1 MGPLNLSL
9 WRMVMELKIEAK
21 NLDLRKS
28 WQEKIDEERDK
39 LIRHYASLVLHLR
52 VTIEATPG
60 YKEGG
65 YEVRLVATVPNDTV
79 AVKRWGESV
88 RSLLVEAFDVLGSQL
103 KEIVKKKQNHKTAKV
118 QGATVDN
125 KASGIIR
132 KIVSDESYGFIVT
145 NDKLDV
151 FFHANSLKDAAMS
164 DLSEGDEVMFAMEE
178 GDKGL
183 QATWVRVG
191 QA

>member
-1 MGPLNLSL
+1 MF
-9 WRMVMELKIEAK
+9 MELKIEAK
-21 NLDLRKS
+21 NLEIRKS
-28 WQEKIDEERDK
+28 WQDKIEEERNR
-39 LIRHYASLVLHLR
+39 LIRHYANFVLHLR

-65 YEVRLVATVPNDTV
+65 YEVRLVASVPNDTV

-88 RSLLVEAFDVLGSQL
+88 RSLLTESFDVLGAQL
-103 KEIVKKKQNHKTAKV
+103 KEILKKKQNHKTAK
-118 QGATVDN
+118 GAGMVMDG
-125 KASGIIR
+125 KATGIVR
-132 KIVSDESYGFIVT
+132 KIVADEAYGFIAT

-151 FFHANSLKDAAMS
+151 FFHANALKDVAINE
-164 DLSEGDEVMFAMEE
+164 LSEGDEVLFAMEE

>member
-1 MGPLNLSL
+1 MF
-9 WRMVMELKIEAK
+9 MELKIEAK

-28 WQEKIDEERDK
+28 WQEKIDEERNK
-39 LIRHYASLVLHLR
+39 LIRHYANLVLHLR

-88 RSLLVEAFDVLGSQL
+88 RSLLVEAFDVLGAQL

-118 QGATVDN
+118 QGATVDGN
-125 KASGIIR
+125 ASGIVR
-132 KIVSDESYGFIVT
+132 KLVPDESYGFIVT
-145 NDKLDV
+145 DDKLDV
-151 FFHANSLKDAAMS
+151 FFHANSLKDVAMNE
-164 DLSEGDEVMFAMEE
+164 LAEGDEVLFAMEE

-183 QATWVRVG
+183 QATWVKVG
-191 QA
+191 HA

>member
-1 MGPLNLSL
+1 
-9 WRMVMELKIEAK
+9 MELKIEAK
-21 NLDLRKS
+21 NLDIRKS
-28 WQEKIDEERDK
+28 WQEKIEEEREK
-39 LIRHYASLVLHLR
+39 LTRHYAGLVLHLR

-88 RSLLVEAFDVLGSQL
+88 RPLLVEAFDVIGAQL
-103 KEIVKKKQNHKTAKV
+103 KEIVKKKQNHKSV
-118 QGATVDN
+118 RIQGAALDS

-132 KIVSDESYGFIVT
+132 KIVPDESYGFIVT
-145 NDKLDV
+145 DDKLDV
-151 FFHANSLKDAAMS
+151 FFHANSLKDVGMN
-164 DLSEGDEVMFAMEE
+164 DLAEGDEVMFAMEE

-183 QATWVRVG
+183 QATWVRLS